1 MISSLEKRIPAELKT
16 VKKQAGKAILPSP
29 PACRRMRLYRRR
41 AHLLAA
47 QGGMTYTPP
56 SIYEIRRNGNVFP
69 EKFSCWEHEFFEYF
83 AWGKHWGAEGS
94 QSRSGFFD
102 SGSVAASGK
111 SGIKNRIVSEDE
123 TVSRKSGSSGKS
135 GDGREAGWFR
145 KSKRRRGNPTG
156 PPPPLQKERCAIS
169 RGLAAEGLCCQ
180 GATPPRGCAAK
191 GFYRLRGALRRGGN
205 QARYLLPRTRTAP
218 ARAATV
224 IRLSHR
230 PMAAPSA
237 VLGLSVASLPVL
249 PPLLA
254 LGSAAPQTV
263 HLPSL

>member
-1 MISSLEKRIPAELKT
+1 MNFLNISHGENTEVQKGHRAAPDFSILAAWRHQGKVASKIESDQKMKWYRENQEAAGNQAMAEKPGGF
-16 VKKQAGKAILPSP
+16 GKAKGGGGDPVGP
-29 PACRRMRLYRRR
+29 PLRLYRKRD
-41 AHLLAA
+41 ALF
-47 QGGMTYTPP
+47 QGALPP
-56 SIYEIRRNGNVFP
+56 
-69 EKFSCWEHEFFEYF
+69 
-83 AWGKHWGAEGS
+83 
-94 QSRSGFFD
+94 
-102 SGSVAASGK
+102 
-111 SGIKNRIVSEDE
+111 
-123 TVSRKSGSSGKS
+123 
-135 GDGREAGWFR
+135 
-145 KSKRRRGNPTG
+145 
-156 PPPPLQKERCAIS
+156 
-169 RGLAAEGLCCQ
+169 RGLAAKGLRRQ

-230 PMAAPSA
+230 PMAASSA
-237 VLGLSVASLPVL
+237 VLGLSVPLLPVL

>member
-1 MISSLEKRIPAELKT
+1 M
-16 VKKQAGKAILPSP
+16 PSP

-56 SIYEIRRNGNVFP
+56 SIYEIRRNSNDFS

-83 AWGKHWGAEGS
+83 AWRKYWGAEGS

-111 SGIKNRIVSEDE
+111 SGSKNRIVSEDE

-135 GDGREAGWFR
+135 GGGGEAGWIR
-145 KSKRRRGNPTG
+145 KSKRRRGTLLG
-156 PPPPLQKERCAIS
+156 PPSAFTEREMRYFKEPCR
-169 RGLAAEGLCCQ
+169 Q
-180 GATPPRGCAAK
+180 GATPPRGYAAK
-191 GFYRLRGALRRGGN
+191 RLCRQGLLSPKRSAAKGGN
-205 QARYLLPRTRTAP
+205 QARCLLPRTRTAP

-224 IRLSHR
+224 MRLSHR

>member
-1 MISSLEKRIPAELKT
+1 MNISHKENTEAQKGHRAAPDFSILAAWRHQGKVASKIESDQKMKWYRENQEAAGNQAMAEKPGGF
-16 VKKQAGKAILPSP
+16 GKAK
-29 PACRRMRLYRRR
+29 
-41 AHLLAA
+41 
-47 QGGMTYTPP
+47 GGGGDPVGPP
-56 SIYEIRRNGNVFP
+56 SAFTEREMRYFKGPCRQGALPPRGYVAKGLRR
-69 EKFSCWEHEFFEYF
+69 
-83 AWGKHWGAEGS
+83 
-94 QSRSGFFD
+94 
-102 SGSVAASGK
+102 
-111 SGIKNRIVSEDE
+111 
-123 TVSRKSGSSGKS
+123 
-135 GDGREAGWFR
+135 
-145 KSKRRRGNPTG
+145 
-156 PPPPLQKERCAIS
+156 
-169 RGLAAEGLCCQ
+169 Q

-230 PMAAPSA
+230 PMAASSA
-237 VLGLSVASLPVL
+237 VLGLSVPLLPVL

>member
-1 MISSLEKRIPAELKT
+1 MAMFFRKNFPDGSMKFLNISHRENTEAQKGHRAAPDFSILAAWRHQGIVASKIESDQKMKWYRENQEAAG
-16 VKKQAGKAILPSP
+16 KQAMAEKPGGFGKAKGGGGDPVGP
-29 PACRRMRLYRRR
+29 PLRLYRKRD
-41 AHLLAA
+41 ALF
-47 QGGMTYTPP
+47 QGALPP
-56 SIYEIRRNGNVFP
+56 
-69 EKFSCWEHEFFEYF
+69 
-83 AWGKHWGAEGS
+83 
-94 QSRSGFFD
+94 
-102 SGSVAASGK
+102 
-111 SGIKNRIVSEDE
+111 
-123 TVSRKSGSSGKS
+123 
-135 GDGREAGWFR
+135 
-145 KSKRRRGNPTG
+145 
-156 PPPPLQKERCAIS
+156 
-169 RGLAAEGLCCQ
+169 RGLAAKGLRRQ

-230 PMAAPSA
+230 PMAASSA
-237 VLGLSVASLPVL
+237 VLGLSVPLLPVL

>member
-1 MISSLEKRIPAELKT
+1 MNISHKENTEAQKGHRAAPDFSILAAWRHQGKVASKIESDQNMKWYRENQEAAGNQAMAEKPGGF
-16 VKKQAGKAILPSP
+16 GKAKGGGGDPVGP
-29 PACRRMRLYRRR
+29 PLRLYRKRD
-41 AHLLAA
+41 ALF
-47 QGGMTYTPP
+47 QGALPP
-56 SIYEIRRNGNVFP
+56 
-69 EKFSCWEHEFFEYF
+69 
-83 AWGKHWGAEGS
+83 
-94 QSRSGFFD
+94 
-102 SGSVAASGK
+102 
-111 SGIKNRIVSEDE
+111 
-123 TVSRKSGSSGKS
+123 
-135 GDGREAGWFR
+135 
-145 KSKRRRGNPTG
+145 
-156 PPPPLQKERCAIS
+156 
-169 RGLAAEGLCCQ
+169 RGLAAKGPCRQ

-230 PMAAPSA
+230 PMAASSA
-237 VLGLSVASLPVL
+237 VLGLSVPLLPVL

>member
-1 MISSLEKRIPAELKT
+1 MNISHKENTEAQKGHRAAPDFSILAAWRHQGKVASKIESDQKMKWYRENQEAAGNQAMAEKPGGF
-16 VKKQAGKAILPSP
+16 GKAKGGGGDPVGP
-29 PACRRMRLYRRR
+29 PLRLYRKRD
-41 AHLLAA
+41 ALF
-47 QGGMTYTPP
+47 QGALPP
-56 SIYEIRRNGNVFP
+56 
-69 EKFSCWEHEFFEYF
+69 
-83 AWGKHWGAEGS
+83 
-94 QSRSGFFD
+94 
-102 SGSVAASGK
+102 
-111 SGIKNRIVSEDE
+111 
-123 TVSRKSGSSGKS
+123 
-135 GDGREAGWFR
+135 
-145 KSKRRRGNPTG
+145 
-156 PPPPLQKERCAIS
+156 
-169 RGLAAEGLCCQ
+169 RGLAAKGPCRQ

-230 PMAAPSA
+230 PMAASSA
-237 VLGLSVASLPVL
+237 VLGLSVPLLPVL

>member
-1 MISSLEKRIPAELKT
+1 MNISHKENTEAQKGHRAAPDFSILAAWRHQGKVASKIESDQKMKWYRENQEAAGNQAMAEKPGGF
-16 VKKQAGKAILPSP
+16 GKAKGGGGDPVGP
-29 PACRRMRLYRRR
+29 PLRLYRKRD
-41 AHLLAA
+41 ALF
-47 QGGMTYTPP
+47 QGALPP
-56 SIYEIRRNGNVFP
+56 
-69 EKFSCWEHEFFEYF
+69 
-83 AWGKHWGAEGS
+83 
-94 QSRSGFFD
+94 
-102 SGSVAASGK
+102 
-111 SGIKNRIVSEDE
+111 
-123 TVSRKSGSSGKS
+123 
-135 GDGREAGWFR
+135 
-145 KSKRRRGNPTG
+145 
-156 PPPPLQKERCAIS
+156 
-169 RGLAAEGLCCQ
+169 RGLAAKGLRRQ

-230 PMAAPSA
+230 PMAASSA
-237 VLGLSVASLPVL
+237 VLGLSVPLLPVL

>member
-1 MISSLEKRIPAELKT
+1 M
-16 VKKQAGKAILPSP
+16 PSP

-56 SIYEIRRNGNVFP
+56 SIYEIRRNSNDFS

-83 AWGKHWGAEGS
+83 AWRKYWGAEGS

-135 GDGREAGWFR
+135 GDGGEAGWFR
-145 KSKRRRGNPTG
+145 KSKRRRGTLLG
-156 PPPPLQKERCAIS
+156 PPSAFTEREMRYFKGPC
-169 RGLAAEGLCCQ
+169 RRR
-180 GATPPRGCAAK
+180 ATPPKGYATK
-191 GFYRLRGALRRGGN
+191 GFYRLRGALRRGGI
-205 QARYLLPRTRTAP
+205 RPGTSCREPERLRPERPR
-218 ARAATV
+218 
-224 IRLSHR
+224 S
-230 PMAAPSA
+230 
-237 VLGLSVASLPVL
+237 
-249 PPLLA
+249 
-254 LGSAAPQTV
+254 
-263 HLPSL
+263 